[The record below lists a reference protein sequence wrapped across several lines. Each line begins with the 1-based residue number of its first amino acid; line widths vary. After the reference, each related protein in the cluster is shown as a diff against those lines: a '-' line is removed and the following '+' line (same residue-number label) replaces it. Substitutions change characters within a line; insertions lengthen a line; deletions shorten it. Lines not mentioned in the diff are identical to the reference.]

1 MNLVI
6 VESPAKAK
14 TINKYLGDD
23 YIVLA
28 SYGHIR
34 DLPSKNGSVD
44 PENDFKMEWE
54 VDSFSKKYLKDITDA
69 AKNSSKIILATDP
82 DREGEAIAWHVKEYL
97 NEKKLIKDKH
107 VERVVFNE
115 ITKKAV
121 INGIENPRQIE
132 PLLVDAYMARR
143 ALDYLVGFNISPI
156 LWTKLPGSKSAGRV
170 QSVALK
176 LITEREHEIELFN
189 PQEFWTLSVKFTD
202 NNKNQLLSSITQLD
216 GSKIEKFSF
225 KDKAE
230 IDKAIKDFKSKKFI
244 ITDISSKVVNRNPL
258 GPFTTS
264 TLQQVASGKLGFG
277 ASRTMQ
283 IAQKLYQGIEI
294 EGETIGLITYMRTD
308 GTNLSSDAIDS
319 FRSYIKNEFGKE
331 YLPETSINYT
341 GKKAKNAQEAH
352 EAIRPTDIMRTPDII
367 KKYLSPDQNKLYD
380 LIWCRALSSQ
390 METAKFDRNTI
401 TISTEDNQT
410 KCKASGS
417 VIKFDGFLKI
427 LKDNK
432 KDEDEEILPKM
443 TKGPVNIEALLDEQH
458 FTQPPPRYSEASLV
472 KKLEELG
479 IGRPSTYASIISVIS
494 TRGYAEAINKR
505 FHPTDRGKLISAFLE
520 KLFSKYVDYN
530 FTASLENQLDEI
542 TTGKEGWLK
551 VLEMFWKDFN
561 QNVSAVKEKRT
572 REVLDLL
579 NESLGSLIFER
590 GKDGNVDRN
599 CKLCDTGSLSLK
611 NSFRGGAFIGCSN
624 YPDCKFTRPLSKAKA
639 AAQSQLAEPKFIG
652 KHDNGNDMFL
662 KNGRFGPYI
671 QYEKNEEIAEKIIES
686 KKKKKKKKKNDK
698 PDNNFKNVSIPKGV
712 TLESVDL
719 DRAKFL
725 CSLPKILGINPENQ
739 KDIILNSGRFGPY
752 LKCENKSARIENVE
766 EIFSIGLN
774 RAISLIAEAKPGR
787 MSSSIIKDLGEHPE
801 DKKPVRIMKGQ
812 YGPYIKYKSLNATI
826 PEEKDPLEINMEEA
840 LILIEKRKEYDKTK
854 KIKNEEK
861 NEKINNIDYVF
872 KYSFMF
878 IY

>member
-14 TINKYLGDD
+14 TINKYLGDN
-23 YIVLA
+23 YTVLA

-44 PENDFKMEWE
+44 PDQNFKMEWE
-54 VDSFSKKYLKDITDA
+54 VDNFSKKYLKDITDA
-69 AKNSSKIILATDP
+69 AKESSKIILATDP

-97 NEKKLIKDKH
+97 NEKKLLKDKE

-121 INGIENPRQIE
+121 TFGIENPRQIE

-189 PQEFWTLSVKFTD
+189 PEEFWTLSLKFQD
-202 NNKNQLLSSITQLD
+202 EKKNSITASIYQLD
-216 GSKIEKFSF
+216 SEKIEKFTF
-225 KDKAE
+225 RKKEDIE
-230 IDKAIKDFKSKKFI
+230 KAISGLKNKKFNI
-244 ITDISSKVVNRNPL
+244 SDISSKIVNRNPS

-264 TLQQVASGKLGFG
+264 TLQQVASSRLGFG

-294 EGETIGLITYMRTD
+294 EGDTVGLITYMRTD
-308 GTNLSSDAIDS
+308 GTNLSADAISD
-319 FRSYIKNEFGKE
+319 FRNYIKKSYGNE
-331 YLPETSINYT
+331 YIPEKANNYS

-352 EAIRPTDIMRTPDII
+352 EAIRPTDINRSPEAV
-367 KKYLSPDQNKLYD
+367 KKYLSTDQNKLYN
-380 LIWCRALSSQ
+380 LIWSRALSSQ
-390 METAKFDRNTI
+390 MVSAKFDRNTI
-401 TISTEDNQT
+401 TIETEDKNT
-410 KCKASGS
+410 VCKTSGS
-417 VIKFDGFLKI
+417 VLKFDGFLKVY
-427 LKDNK
+427 KNPNS
-432 KDEDEEILPKM
+432 EDDDEILPEVK
-443 TKGPVNIEALLDEQH
+443 KGPINIESFLDEQH

-479 IGRPSTYASIISVIS
+479 IGRPSTYASIISTIS
-494 TRGYAEAINKR
+494 NRGYAEITNKR
-505 FHPTDRGKLISAFLE
+505 FFPTDRGKLISAFLE

-530 FTASLENQLDEI
+530 FTAGLEDQLDEI
-542 TTGKEGWLK
+542 TTGKESWIN
-551 VLEMFWKDFN
+551 VLELFWKDFN
-561 QNVSAVKEKRT
+561 NNVSEVKEKRT

-579 NESLGSLIFER
+579 NESLGTLIFD
-590 GKDGNVDRN
+590 KDDSGNVVRK
-599 CKLCDTGSLSLK
+599 CQLCDTGSLSLK

-624 YPDCKFTRPLSKAKA
+624 YPECKFTRPLSKAKA
-639 AAQSQLAEPKFIG
+639 AAQAQLAEPKFLG
-652 KHDNGNDMFL
+652 KHDNGNDIFL
-662 KNGRFGPYI
+662 KNGRFGPYL
-671 QYEKNEEIAEKIIES
+671 QYEKLLESIEKENKKN
-686 KKKKKKKKKNDK
+686 KKKIKKAKKDLNELL
-698 PDNNFKNVSIPKGV
+698 KNVSIPKGI
-712 TLESVDL
+712 EL
-719 DRAKFL
+719 DSIDIDKARFL
-725 CSLPKILGINPENQ
+725 CSLPKSLGINPDNQ
-739 KDIILNSGRFGPY
+739 KEIFLNTGRFGPY
-752 LKCENKSARIENVE
+752 LKCENKSARLENVE

-774 RAISLIAEAKPGR
+774 RAITLIADAKPGR

-826 PEEKDPLEINMEEA
+826 PEEKDPTELNMEEA
-840 LILIEKRKEYDKTK
+840 LILIEKRREYDKNK
-854 KIKNEEK
+854 KIKK
-861 NEKINNIDYVF
+861 K
-872 KYSFMF
+872 KKK
-878 IY
+878 

>member
-14 TINKYLGDD
+14 TINKYLGDN
-23 YIVLA
+23 YTVLA

-44 PENDFKMEWE
+44 PDQNFKMEWE
-54 VDSFSKKYLKDITDA
+54 VDNFSKKYLKDITDA
-69 AKNSSKIILATDP
+69 AKESSKIILATDP

-97 NEKKLIKDKH
+97 NEKKLLKDKE

-121 INGIENPRQIE
+121 TFGIENPRQIE

-189 PQEFWTLSVKFTD
+189 PEEFWTLSLKFQD
-202 NNKNQLLSSITQLD
+202 EKKNSITASIYQLD
-216 GSKIEKFSF
+216 SKKIEKFTF
-225 KDKAE
+225 RKKEDIE
-230 IDKAIKDFKSKKFI
+230 KAISGLKNKKFNI
-244 ITDISSKVVNRNPL
+244 SDISSKIVNRNPS

-264 TLQQVASGKLGFG
+264 TLQQVASSRLGFG

-294 EGETIGLITYMRTD
+294 EGDTVGLITYMRTD
-308 GTNLSSDAIDS
+308 GTNLSADAISD
-319 FRSYIKNEFGKE
+319 FRNFIKKSYGNE
-331 YLPETSINYT
+331 YIPEKANNYS

-352 EAIRPTDIMRTPDII
+352 EAIRPTDINRSPEAV
-367 KKYLSPDQNKLYD
+367 KKYLSTDQNKLYN
-380 LIWCRALSSQ
+380 LIWSRALSSQ
-390 METAKFDRNTI
+390 MVSAKFDRNTI
-401 TISTEDNQT
+401 TIETEDKNT
-410 KCKASGS
+410 VCKTSGS
-417 VIKFDGFLKI
+417 VLKFDGFLKVY
-427 LKDNK
+427 KNPNS
-432 KDEDEEILPKM
+432 EDDDEILPEVK
-443 TKGPVNIEALLDEQH
+443 KGPINIESFLDEQH

-479 IGRPSTYASIISVIS
+479 IGRPSTYASIISTIS
-494 TRGYAEAINKR
+494 NRGYAEITNKR
-505 FHPTDRGKLISAFLE
+505 FFPTDRGKLISAFLE

-530 FTASLENQLDEI
+530 FTAGLEDQLDEI
-542 TTGKEGWLK
+542 TTGKESWIN
-551 VLEMFWKDFN
+551 VLELFWKDFN
-561 QNVSAVKEKRT
+561 NNVSEVKEKRT

-579 NESLGSLIFER
+579 NESLGTLIFD
-590 GKDGNVDRN
+590 KDDSGNVVRK
-599 CKLCDTGSLSLK
+599 CQLCDTGSLSLK

-624 YPDCKFTRPLSKAKA
+624 YPECKFTRPLSKAKA
-639 AAQSQLAEPKFIG
+639 AAQAQLAEPKFLG
-652 KHDNGNDMFL
+652 KHDNGNDIFL
-662 KNGRFGPYI
+662 KNGRFGPYL
-671 QYEKNEEIAEKIIES
+671 QYEKLLESIEKEN
-686 KKKKKKKKKNDK
+686 KKKKKKTKKAKKDLNELL
-698 PDNNFKNVSIPKGV
+698 KNVSIPKGI
-712 TLESVDL
+712 EL
-719 DRAKFL
+719 DSIDIDKARFL
-725 CSLPKILGINPENQ
+725 CSLPKSLGINPDNQ
-739 KDIILNSGRFGPY
+739 KEISLNTGRFGPY
-752 LKCENKSARIENVE
+752 LKCENKSARLENVE

-774 RAISLIAEAKPGR
+774 RAITLIADAKPGR

-826 PEEKDPLEINMEEA
+826 PEEKDPTELNMEEA
-840 LILIEKRKEYDKTK
+840 LILIEKRREYDKNKKTK
-854 KIKNEEK
+854 KKK
-861 NEKINNIDYVF
+861 K
-872 KYSFMF
+872 K
-878 IY
+878 

>member
-44 PENDFKMEWE
+44 PDNNFKMEWE
-54 VDSFSKKYLKDITDA
+54 VDSFSKKYLKEITDA
-69 AKNSSKIILATDP
+69 AKISSKIILATDP

-97 NEKKLIKDKH
+97 NEKKLIQDKH
-107 VERVVFNE
+107 IERVVFNE

-121 INGIENPRQIE
+121 IHGIENPRQIE
-132 PLLVDAYMARR
+132 TLLVDAYMARR

-189 PQEFWTLSVKFTD
+189 PEEFWTLSIQFND
-202 NNKNQLLSSITQLD
+202 NDKNSLLASITQLND
-216 GSKIEKFSF
+216 KKIEKFSF
-225 KDKAE
+225 KNKGE
-230 IDKAIKDFKSKKFI
+230 IDRAINEVKSMKFQI
-244 ITDISSKVVNRNPL
+244 NDISSKVVNRNPS

-264 TLQQVASGKLGFG
+264 TLQQISSGRLGFG
-277 ASRTMQ
+277 TSRTMQ
-283 IAQKLYQGIEI
+283 VAQKLYQGIEI
-294 EGETIGLITYMRTD
+294 DGETIGLITYMRTD
-308 GTNLSSDAIDS
+308 GTNISMDAVNS
-319 FRSYIKNEFGKE
+319 FRSYIKNEYGEE
-331 YLPETSINYT
+331 YVPNTPASYS

-352 EAIRPTDIMRTPDII
+352 EAIRPTDIMRSPDRI
-367 KKYLSPDQNKLYD
+367 KKYLSPDQHKLYS

-390 METAKFDRNTI
+390 IKPAQFDRNTI
-401 TISTEDNQT
+401 TINSDDNGT
-410 KCKASGS
+410 VCKASGS
-417 VIKFDGFLKI
+417 IIKFDGFLKVM
-427 LKDNK
+427 KDSK
-432 KDEDEEILPKM
+432 RDEDILPEMK
-443 TKGPVNIEALLDEQH
+443 KGPVNIETLLDEQH

-479 IGRPSTYASIISVIS
+479 IGRPSTYASIISVIT

-530 FTASLENQLDEI
+530 FTADLENQLDDI
-542 TTGKEGWLK
+542 TTGKERWIK
-551 VLEMFWKDFN
+551 VLEIFWKDFN
-561 QNVSAVKEKRT
+561 QNVSDVKKKRT

-579 NESLGSLIFER
+579 NDSLGSLIFER
-590 GKDGNVDRN
+590 GKDGSISRQ
-599 CKLCDTGSLSLK
+599 CKLCNDGSLSLK
-611 NSFRGGAFIGCSN
+611 NSFKGGAFIGCSN
-624 YPDCKFTRPLSKAKA
+624 YPDCKFTRPLSKTKA
-639 AAQSQLAEPKFIG
+639 STQSHLIEPKLIG
-652 KHDNGNDMFL
+652 KHENGNDMYL

-671 QYEKNEEIAEKIIES
+671 QYEKIDEINEEIIIKD
-686 KKKKKKKKKNDK
+686 KKSVKKKKKKNAKEDS
-698 PDNNFKNVSIPKGV
+698 NSRNISIPKGI

-725 CSLPKILGINPENQ
+725 CSLPKNLGINPENQ
-739 KDIILNSGRFGPY
+739 KDIILNLGRFGPY

-766 EIFSIGLN
+766 DIFSIGLN
-774 RAISLIAEAKPGR
+774 RAITLIAEAKPGR
-787 MSSSIIKDLGEHPE
+787 ISTSIIKDLGPHHE
-801 DKKPVRIMKGQ
+801 DKKPVRIMNGQ

-826 PEEKDPLEINMEEA
+826 PKEKDPLELNMQEA
-840 LILIEKRKEYDKTK
+840 LILIEKRKEYDKIKGTNKTK
-854 KIKNEEK
+854 KKK
-861 NEKINNIDYVF
+861 K
-872 KYSFMF
+872 K
-878 IY
+878 